1 MKVIYSIL
9 NLLLFISCYQEI
21 SFSESEFEKVDEF
34 LNEFQGNR
42 PGYALGIVRDGKLIY
57 SKGYG
62 LANLDYGIPISD
74 SSAFYIGSMAKQ
86 FTTASLLILES
97 EDRID
102 FDAPVRNYLPEFPK
116 YKQEITIS
124 HLIHHISG
132 IRETNSLQ
140 LFQGIDRKFEEPFTT
155 NDLYEL
161 VLAQQKLNFLPGEEY
176 RYSSGGYA
184 VLVKIVE
191 QVSGQSFRSFVRT
204 RIFEPLSMTSTVVSD
219 NHNEI
224 IPNRAVSYW
233 PVSENK
239 YERRSHVFDAYGDG
253 GIITTVR
260 DLANWDKAFYA
271 DLLGVGNFAE
281 KMYQKSRLNNGDT
294 IDYAMALNVWDYKG
308 QKVVQHNGGM
318 LGFRV
323 DMVRFPELNTSIIL
337 LGNSAY
343 LDPTGDALKI
353 AEIIMNDSFQDKKP
367 SDIEKEIST
376 ITVSPDNLFQL
387 SGYYWT
393 DQTNFFRR
401 ITLQN
406 DSLFLDSGNPD
417 HKQYLLPISQNEFV
431 IQGSDP
437 STHLRF
443 DINDVDLTINNGNL
457 KRFFRRFDPN
467 PPKSLNEILPYIG
480 VYNSI
485 ELESTYKIF
494 QENNAIFL
502 GINNK
507 NPRQIFPLPEQ
518 SEMVWNGNK
527 MLWIGFGELK
537 FEFDENGIVKG
548 FTIGDS
554 RVSGVKFEK
563 QTITS
568 PMR

>member
-9 NLLLFISCYQEI
+9 TLLIFISCSEEK

-34 LNEFQGNR
+34 LNQFEGNR
-42 PGYALGIVRDGKLIY
+42 PGYALGIIKDGKLIY

-62 LANLDYGIPISD
+62 LANLDYGITISD

-86 FTTASLLILES
+86 FTAAALLILES
-97 EDRID
+97 EGKID
-102 FDAPVRNYLPEFPK
+102 LNASVRDYLPEFPN
-116 YKQEITIS
+116 YDQEITINN
-124 HLIHHISG
+124 LIHHTSG

-140 LFQGIDRKFEEPFTT
+140 LFQGIDRKFEEPFHTD
-155 NDLYEL
+155 DLFNL
-161 VLAQQKLNFLPGEEY
+161 VLAQKELNFLPGHEY

-184 VLVKIVE
+184 VLAKIVE
-191 QVSGQSFRSFVRT
+191 QISGHSFRDFART
-204 RIFEPLSMTSTVVSD
+204 KIFEPLDMTSTIVSD

-224 IPNRAVSYW
+224 IPNRADSYW

-239 YERRSHVFDAYGDG
+239 YERRSQVFDAYGDG

-260 DLANWDKAFYA
+260 DLAHWDKAFYA
-271 DLLGVGNFAE
+271 DLLGVENFAE

-294 IDYAMALNVWDYKG
+294 IDYARALNVWEYNG

-323 DMVRFPELNTSIIL
+323 DMVRFPELSTTIIL

-353 AEIIMNDSFQDKKP
+353 AEILMNNSFKDKKP
-367 SDIEKEIST
+367 SDTEQETST
-376 ITVSPDNLFQL
+376 VKVPSYILSKF

-393 DQTNFFRR
+393 DQTNYFRR
-401 ITLQN
+401 VTLQN

-417 HKQYLLPISQNEFV
+417 HKDYLIPISQKEFV
-431 IQGSDP
+431 VQGSIP
-437 STHLRF
+437 STRLRF
-443 DINDVDLTINNGNL
+443 NTDDADLIINFGNL
-457 KRFFRRFDPN
+457 KRFFRKFDPSQ
-467 PPKSLNEILPYIG
+467 PKSIDEIMSYLG
-480 VYNSI
+480 VYTSE
-485 ELESTYKIF
+485 ELKSSYQIF
-494 QENNAIFL
+494 RENDVIFL
-502 GINNK
+502 EINK
-507 NPRQIFPLPEQ
+507 NEPRQIFPLQEE

-537 FEFDENGIVKG
+537 FDFDENDNVQG
-548 FTIGDS
+548 FTIGDG

-563 QTITS
+563 QAIT
-568 PMR
+568 PAMR